1 MKTFMGLLFSIYIDL
16 LICGE
21 LCPGGGA
28 DKTRAGDSMF

>member
-16 LICGE
+16 LIFGE